1 MPITDAGEMNERIV
15 FLKKIARKDPHGTP
29 QSTNEEVFSCWSMIM
44 TQYLK
49 EVTATIGTKLE
60 NTVTFVVRHQQR
72 QEVTNDMV
80 IKHQGIQ
87 YEIIQINPDL
97 QHKAFMTVIAR
108 EVT

>member
-1 MPITDAGEMNERIV
+1 MNERIV
-15 FLKKIARKDPHGTP
+15 FLKKIARKDQHGTP
-29 QSTNEEVFSCWSMIM
+29 QLAYEEVFSCWAMMM
-44 TQYLK
+44 TQYLR
-49 EVTATIGTKLE
+49 EVTATVGTKLE

-72 QEVTNDMV
+72 QAITNDMV

-97 QHKAFMTVIAR
+97 RHKAFMTVIAR